1 MTSSAIILILFST
14 LLHAGWNMYSRKYLA
29 TSASF
34 AIGGVGV
41 CLLLLPFY
49 LYFIALMPNINYEHF
64 LLIGLSSLFQAIYFY
79 GVVNAY
85 KYGNLSLSYPLLRSI
100 PIIMVLMYVFVFGD
114 INTVSMLAIMSS
126 LLIVLGCILLPM
138 RHLKDFKFANYANKM
153 FVFVLIA
160 ALGTAGYSIID
171 SLGVK
176 LLAEDSP
183 DSNIMMVSFNYI
195 YLQVLFT
202 SIILAGISMSKRAY
216 RSEFITVIKHQKI
229 RCISISA
236 MTMMSYAP
244 ILVAMTLV
252 SNVSY
257 VVAFRQ
263 ASIPI
268 AFLLGIF
275 ILKEVNY
282 TIRWIAVLFIVIG
295 LVMNA
300 IY

>member
-1 MTSSAIILILFST
+1 M
-14 LLHAGWNMYSRKYLA
+14 
-29 TSASF
+29 
-34 AIGGVGV
+34 
-41 CLLLLPFY
+41 
-49 LYFIALMPNINYEHF
+49 
-64 LLIGLSSLFQAIYFY
+64 
-79 GVVNAY
+79 NAY

-100 PIIMVLMYVFVFGD
+100 PIIMVLLYVCAFGD
-114 INTVSMLAIMSS
+114 INTVSNFAIISS

-138 RHLKDFKFANYANKM
+138 RHLKDFKLENYANKM
-153 FVFVLIA
+153 FVFVLVA
-160 ALGTAGYSIID
+160 ALGTAGYSIVD

-176 LLAEDSP
+176 LLAENSP
-183 DSNIMMVSFNYI
+183 GANIIMVSFNYI

-202 SIILAGISMSKRAY
+202 STFLAAISMSKRAY
-216 RSEFITVIKHQKI
+216 RAEFIAVVVHQKL

-236 MTMMSYAP
+236 MMMMSYAP

-252 SNVSY
+252 TNVSY

-282 TIRWIAVLFIVIG
+282 TIRWVAVSFVVIG
-295 LVMNA
+295 LVINA
-300 IY
+300 VY

>member
-14 LLHAGWNMYSRKYLA
+14 LLHAGWNMYSRKYSA
-29 TSASF
+29 TSSSF
-34 AIGGVGV
+34 AVGGIAV
-41 CLLLLPFY
+41 CLILLPFY
-49 LYFIALMPNINYEHF
+49 LYFIAWMPNVKYESF
-64 LLIGLSSLFQAIYFY
+64 LLIALSSMFQASYFY

-100 PIIMVLMYVFVFGD
+100 PILMVLLYVLVFGD
-114 INTVSMLAIMSS
+114 INTVSGLAIISS

-138 RHLKDFKFANYANKM
+138 RHLKDFKLENYANKM
-153 FVFVLIA
+153 FVFVLVA
-160 ALGTAGYSIID
+160 ALGTAGYSVVD

-176 LLAEDSP
+176 LLAANSP
-183 DSNIMMVSFNYI
+183 DSNIIMVSFNYI

-202 SIILAGISMSKRAY
+202 STFLAGISMSKSEY
-216 RSEFITVIKHQKI
+216 RKEFITVIRHNKL
-229 RCISISA
+229 RCIGIST
-236 MTMMSYAP
+236 MMMMSYAP

-252 SNVSY
+252 TNVSY

-282 TIRWIAVLFIVIG
+282 AIRWVSILFIVIG

-300 IY
+300 VY

>member
-1 MTSSAIILILFST
+1 MTSTAIILILFST
-14 LLHAGWNMYSRKYLA
+14 LLHAGWNMYSRKFRA
-29 TSASF
+29 TSSSF
-34 AIGGVGV
+34 AIGG
-41 CLLLLPFY
+41 LAIWILLLPFY
-49 LYFIALMPNINYEHF
+49 LYFIALMPDVKVENFF
-64 LLIGLSSLFQAIYFY
+64 LVALSSLFQASYFY

-100 PIIMVLMYVFVFGD
+100 PILMVLVYVFVLGD
-114 INTVSMLAIMSS
+114 INTISNYAIISS

-138 RHLKDFKFANYANKM
+138 RHLRDFKLKNYANKM
-153 FVFVLIA
+153 FVFVLVA

-176 LLAEDSP
+176 LLAENSP
-183 DSNIMMVSFNYI
+183 NSNIIMVSLNYI

-202 SIILAGISMSKRAY
+202 SLFLAAISMSNSEY
-216 RSEFITVIKHQKI
+216 RQEFMTVIKHQKL
-229 RCISISA
+229 RCMSISA
-236 MTMMSYAP
+236 MMMMSYAP
-244 ILVAMTLV
+244 ILLAMTLV
-252 SNVSY
+252 SNIAY

-282 TIRWIAVLFIVIG
+282 AIRWVSILLIVIG
-295 LVMNA
+295 LVINA
-300 IY
+300 AF

>member
-1 MTSSAIILILFST
+1 MTSSAIFLILFST
-14 LLHAGWNMYSRKYLA
+14 LLHAAWNMYSRKFRA
-29 TSASF
+29 TSSSF
-34 AIGGVGV
+34 AIGGFAVST
-41 CLLLLPFY
+41 LLLPFY
-49 LYFIALMPNINYEHF
+49 LYFIALMPDIRYENI
-64 LLIGLSSLFQAIYFY
+64 LLIVLSSLFQACYFF

-100 PIIMVLMYVFVFGD
+100 PILMVLIYVWVFGN
-114 INTVSMLAIMSS
+114 IKTVSNIAIISS

-138 RHLKDFKFANYANKM
+138 RHLKDLKLENYANKM

-160 ALGTAGYSIID
+160 ALGTAGYSIVD

-176 LLAEDSP
+176 LLAANSP
-183 DSNIMMVSFNYI
+183 HVHITMVAFNYI
-195 YLQVLFT
+195 YLQLLFT
-202 SIILAGISMSKRAY
+202 SFFLTVISMSKKSY
-216 RSEFITVIKHQKI
+216 RTEFVTVIKQQKLL
-229 RCISISA
+229 CTGISV
-236 MTMMSYAP
+236 MTMLSYAP

-252 SNVSY
+252 TNVSY

-268 AFLLGIF
+268 AFLLGVF
-275 ILKEVNY
+275 ILKEMNY
-282 TIRWIAVLFIVIG
+282 SIRWLAVLLIVIG